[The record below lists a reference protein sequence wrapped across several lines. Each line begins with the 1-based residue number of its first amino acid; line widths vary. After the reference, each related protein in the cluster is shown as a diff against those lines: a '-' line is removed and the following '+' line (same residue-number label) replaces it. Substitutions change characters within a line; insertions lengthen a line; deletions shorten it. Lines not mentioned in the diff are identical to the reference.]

1 MKVRFGFTC
10 RGSND
15 LPLEDF
21 VQLCADLERLR
32 FDSIWLPETMLTGS
46 FDPLVA
52 LSHVAALTE
61 RLKIGSHLILPG
73 RAPVRLARELAQL
86 DRLSNGRL
94 LLIAVLGLPDP
105 GEVVAQGVERSVRGA
120 MIDEM
125 VPLLRRLWAGETVTH
140 SGEHYE
146 LVDASIDPLPVQE
159 PLELW
164 FGGAVPSALSRVGR
178 LGDGYIPGLSTPQ
191 EGAEKKLAVQHA
203 AQEFSRVVDPE
214 HFGVNLSYSRGPLS
228 SAARETLVQRR
239 PDVDPENLIPTS
251 AASLN
256 ETIDA
261 WIEAGYSK
269 FLLRPV
275 EAPADWSRELEQ
287 LASEVLVRQS

>member
-15 LPLEDF
+15 LPLEDL
-21 VQLCADLERLR
+21 VQLCADLERLN

-52 LSHVAALTE
+52 LSHIAALTQK
-61 RLKIGSHLILPG
+61 LKIGSHLILPG

-86 DRLSNGRL
+86 DRLSDGRL
-94 LLIAVLGLPDP
+94 LLIAVLGLPDD
-105 GEVVAQGVERSVRGA
+105 GEVAAQGVERSKRGA
-120 MIDEM
+120 MMDEM

-140 SGEHYE
+140 SGVHFD
-146 LVDASIDPLPVQE
+146 LVEASIDPLPIQE

-164 FGGAVPSALSRVGR
+164 FGGAIPSALRRVGQ
-178 LGDGYIPGLSTPQ
+178 LGDGYIPGLSTPE
-191 EGAEKKLAVQHA
+191 EGAVKKVLVQAA
-203 AQEFSRVVDPE
+203 AQEFNRTVDPE

-228 SAARETLVQRR
+228 SSAREALSQRR

-275 EAPADWSRELEQ
+275 EAPRDWNQELEQ
-287 LASEVLVRQS
+287 LAAEVLDRQS